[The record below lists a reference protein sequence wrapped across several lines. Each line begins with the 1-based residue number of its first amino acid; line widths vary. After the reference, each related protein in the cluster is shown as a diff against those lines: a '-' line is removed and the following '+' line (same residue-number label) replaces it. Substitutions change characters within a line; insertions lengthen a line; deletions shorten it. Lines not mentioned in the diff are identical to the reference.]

1 MTQLHFQPIQGKTLG
16 IIDTIIRTEEVV
28 SLNDNMWR
36 IIRMVVE
43 ELVVNIVDYSGSN
56 YMDVEISCEKDRFTM
71 CYRDGGVPFNPLKNE
86 PPDFSLPIAQ
96 RQMGGLGIYL
106 ALTSMDTAEYE
117 FVKGENV
124 FTTSLFYKK

>member
-16 IIDTIIRTEEVV
+16 IIDAIMRTEEVV

-96 RQMGGLGIYL
+96 RQVGGLGIYL
-106 ALTSMDTAEYE
+106 ALTSMDTAEYD
-117 FVKGENV
+117 FVNGENV

>member
-16 IIDTIIRTEEVV
+16 IIDAIIRTEEVV
-28 SLNDNMWR
+28 SLNDNMW

-117 FVKGENV
+117 FVNGENV

>member
-16 IIDTIIRTEEVV
+16 IIDAIMRTEEVV

-56 YMDVEISCEKDRFTM
+56 YMDVEISCEKDRFIM
-71 CYRDGGVPFNPLKNE
+71 CYRDGGVPFNPLENE

-96 RQMGGLGIYL
+96 RQVGGLGIFL

-117 FVKGENV
+117 FVNGENV

>member
-16 IIDTIIRTEEVV
+16 IIDAIMRTEEVV

-71 CYRDGGVPFNPLKNE
+71 CYRDGGVPFNPLENE
-86 PPDFSLPIAQ
+86 QPDVSLPIAQ
-96 RQMGGLGIYL
+96 RQVGGLGIFL

-117 FVKGENV
+117 FVNGENV

>member
-56 YMDVEISCEKDRFTM
+56 YMNVEISCEKDRFTM

-117 FVKGENV
+117 FVNGENV

>member
-16 IIDTIIRTEEVV
+16 IIDAIMRTEEVV

-117 FVKGENV
+117 FVNGKNV

>member
-16 IIDTIIRTEEVV
+16 IIDAIMRTEEVV

-117 FVKGENV
+117 FINGENV

>member
-16 IIDTIIRTEEVV
+16 IIDAIIRTEEVV

-71 CYRDGGVPFNPLKNE
+71 RYRDGGKPFNPLEKE
-86 PPDFSLPIAQ
+86 PPDFSLPVAQ
-96 RQMGGLGIYL
+96 RQVGGLGIYL

-117 FVKGENV
+117 FVNGENV

>member
-16 IIDTIIRTEEVV
+16 IIDAIMRTKEVV
-28 SLNDNMWR
+28 SLNDNMGR
-36 IIRMVVE
+36 IIRIVVE

-117 FVKGENV
+117 FVNGENV

>member
-16 IIDTIIRTEEVV
+16 IIDAIMRTEEVV

-86 PPDFSLPIAQ
+86 PPDISLPIAQ

-117 FVKGENV
+117 FVNGENV

>member
-16 IIDTIIRTEEVV
+16 IIDAIMRTEEVV

-71 CYRDGGVPFNPLKNE
+71 CYRDGGVPFNPLNNE

-117 FVKGENV
+117 FVNGENV

>member
-56 YMDVEISCEKDRFTM
+56 YMDVEISCENDRFTM

-117 FVKGENV
+117 FVNGENV

>member
-16 IIDTIIRTEEVV
+16 IIDAIMRTEEVV

-96 RQMGGLGIYL
+96 RQVGGLGIFL

-117 FVKGENV
+117 FANGENV

>member
-1 MTQLHFQPIQGKTLG
+1 MTQLHFEPIQGKTLG

-56 YMDVEISCEKDRFTM
+56 YMNVEISCEKDHFTM
-71 CYRDGGVPFNPLKNE
+71 CYRDGGKPFNPLENE

-96 RQMGGLGIYL
+96 RQVGGLGIFL

-117 FVKGENV
+117 FVNGENV
-124 FTTSLFYKK
+124 FTTSLFYKN

>member
-16 IIDTIIRTEEVV
+16 IIDAIMRTEEVV

-106 ALTSMDTAEYE
+106 ALTSMDTAD
-117 FVKGENV
+117 
-124 FTTSLFYKK
+124 L

>member
-16 IIDTIIRTEEVV
+16 IIDAIIRTKEVV

-71 CYRDGGVPFNPLKNE
+71 CYRDGGVPFNPLENE

-96 RQMGGLGIYL
+96 RQVGGLGIFL

-117 FVKGENV
+117 FVNGENV

>member
-1 MTQLHFQPIQGKTLG
+1 MTQLHFEPIQGKTLG

-71 CYRDGGVPFNPLKNE
+71 CYRDGGVPFNPLEKE
-86 PPDFSLPIAQ
+86 PPNFSIPIGQ
-96 RQMGGLGIYL
+96 RQVGGLGIYL

-117 FVKGENV
+117 FVNGENV

>member
-16 IIDTIIRTEEVV
+16 IIDAIMRTEEVV

-71 CYRDGGVPFNPLKNE
+71 YYRDGGVPFNPLKNE

-117 FVKGENV
+117 FVNGENV

>member
-16 IIDTIIRTEEVV
+16 IIDAIMRTEEVV

-56 YMDVEISCEKDRFTM
+56 YINVEISCEKDRFTM
-71 CYRDGGVPFNPLKNE
+71 RYRDGGVPFNPLKKE
-86 PPDFSLPIAQ
+86 PPNFSIPIGQ

-117 FVKGENV
+117 FVNGENV

>member
-1 MTQLHFQPIQGKTLG
+1 MTQLHFEPIQGKTLG
-16 IIDTIIRTEEVV
+16 IIDAIMRTEEVV

-71 CYRDGGVPFNPLKNE
+71 CYRDGGVPFNPLEKE
-86 PPDFSLPIAQ
+86 PPNFSIPIGQ
-96 RQMGGLGIYL
+96 RQVGGLGIYL

-117 FVKGENV
+117 FVNGENV

>member
-16 IIDTIIRTEEVV
+16 IIDAIMRTEEVV

-71 CYRDGGVPFNPLKNE
+71 CYRDGGVPFNPLENE

-96 RQMGGLGIYL
+96 RQVGGLGIFL

-117 FVKGENV
+117 FVNGENV

>member
-16 IIDTIIRTEEVV
+16 IIDAIMRTEEVV

-56 YMDVEISCEKDRFTM
+56 YMDVEISCENDRFTM

-117 FVKGENV
+117 FVNGENV
-124 FTTSLFYKK
+124 FTTSLFYKT

>member
-16 IIDTIIRTEEVV
+16 IIDAIIRTEEVV

-117 FVKGENV
+117 FVNGENV

>member
-16 IIDTIIRTEEVV
+16 IIDAIMRTEEVV

-71 CYRDGGVPFNPLKNE
+71 CYRDGGVPFNPLENE

-117 FVKGENV
+117 FVNGENV

>member
-16 IIDTIIRTEEVV
+16 IIDAIMRTEEVV

-117 FVKGENV
+117 FVNGENV

>member
-16 IIDTIIRTEEVV
+16 IIDAIMRTEEVV

-117 FVKGENV
+117 YVNGENV

>member
-16 IIDTIIRTEEVV
+16 IIDAIMRTEEVV

-106 ALTSMDTAEYE
+106 ALTSMDIAEYE
-117 FVKGENV
+117 FVNGENV

>member
-96 RQMGGLGIYL
+96 RQVGGLGIFL

-117 FVKGENV
+117 FANGENV

>member
-117 FVKGENV
+117 FVNGENV

>member
-16 IIDTIIRTEEVV
+16 IIDAIMRTEEVV

-56 YMDVEISCEKDRFTM
+56 YMDVEISCEKDRFIM
-71 CYRDGGVPFNPLKNE
+71 CYRDGGVPFNPLENE

-117 FVKGENV
+117 FVNGENV

>member
-16 IIDTIIRTEEVV
+16 IIDAIMRTEEVV

-71 CYRDGGVPFNPLKNE
+71 CYRDGGVPFNPLENE

-96 RQMGGLGIYL
+96 RQVGGLGIYL

-117 FVKGENV
+117 FVNGENV

>member
-71 CYRDGGVPFNPLKNE
+71 RFRDGGVPFNPLEKE
-86 PPDFSLPIAQ
+86 PPNFSIPIGQ
-96 RQMGGLGIYL
+96 RQVGGLGIFL

-117 FVKGENV
+117 FVNGENV

>member
-16 IIDTIIRTEEVV
+16 IIDAIMRTEEVV

-71 CYRDGGVPFNPLKNE
+71 CYRDGGVPFNPLEKE
-86 PPDFSLPIAQ
+86 PPNFSLPIAQ

-117 FVKGENV
+117 FVNGENV
-124 FTTSLFYKK
+124 FTTSLFYKN

>member
-16 IIDTIIRTEEVV
+16 IIDAIMRTEEVV

-56 YMDVEISCEKDRFTM
+56 YMDVEISCENDRFTM

-117 FVKGENV
+117 FVNGENV

>member
-117 FVKGENV
+117 FVNGENV
-124 FTTSLFYKK
+124 FTTSLFYKN

>member
-96 RQMGGLGIYL
+96 RQVGGLGIFL

-117 FVKGENV
+117 FVNGENV

>member
-1 MTQLHFQPIQGKTLG
+1 MTQLHSQPIQGKTLG
-16 IIDTIIRTEEVV
+16 IIDAIMRTEEVV

-86 PPDFSLPIAQ
+86 QPDFSLPIAQ
-96 RQMGGLGIYL
+96 RQVGGLGIFL

-117 FVKGENV
+117 FVNGENV

>member
-16 IIDTIIRTEEVV
+16 IIDAIMRTEEVV

-56 YMDVEISCEKDRFTM
+56 YMDVEISCENDRFTM

-86 PPDFSLPIAQ
+86 PPDFSL
-96 RQMGGLGIYL
+96 
-106 ALTSMDTAEYE
+106 TSMDTAEYE
-117 FVKGENV
+117 FVNGENV

>member
-1 MTQLHFQPIQGKTLG
+1 MTQLHFEPIQGKTLG
-16 IIDTIIRTEEVV
+16 IIDAIMRTEEVV

-71 CYRDGGVPFNPLKNE
+71 CYRDGGVPFNPLEKE
-86 PPDFSLPIAQ
+86 PPDFSIPIGQ
-96 RQMGGLGIYL
+96 RQVGGLGIYL

-117 FVKGENV
+117 FVNGENV

>member
-16 IIDTIIRTEEVV
+16 IIDAIMRTEEVV

-117 FVKGENV
+117 FVNGENV
-124 FTTSLFYKK
+124 FTTSLFYKN